1 MFGPVL
7 HPASRRKG
15 VVKRHPP
22 VTAAHASAVDLVK
35 MRRITARTA
44 KDDSSR
50 VSRLGATLKKTR
62 RFG

>member
-35 MRRITARTA
+35 MRRIPASVAELRPIARNR
-44 KDDSSR
+44 SI
-50 VSRLGATLKKTR
+50 TR
-62 RFG
+62 